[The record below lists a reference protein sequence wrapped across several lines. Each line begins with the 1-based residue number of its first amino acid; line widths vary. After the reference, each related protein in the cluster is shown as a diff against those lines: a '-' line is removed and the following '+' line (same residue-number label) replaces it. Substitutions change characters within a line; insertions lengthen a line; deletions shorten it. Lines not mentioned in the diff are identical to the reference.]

1 MVCLPVSRPTNSST
15 IRRRSS
21 SLSPVWVSRRMST
34 IMGTMTSIQPAR
46 MSEMV
51 PSKSKRTTRAF
62 LAETPG
68 RRCSI
73 IFSIV
78 ARTGCG
84 LYRRGRPKGRRS
96 PPKSG
101 LALRYEIRALEAFG
115 GGAQLDVDFLGFAA
129 AVDGE
134 LHVVAGVLVIHGALQ
149 IVVVRYRIAVDG
161 YDEIAS
167 NTQLHIAPNH

>member
-51 PSKSKRTTRAF
+51 RSKSKRTTRAF

-78 ARTGCG
+78 AR
-84 LYRRGRPKGRRS
+84 RRKGRRS

-101 LALRYEIRALEAFG
+101 LALRHEVRASEAFG

-167 NTQLHIAPNH
+167 NTQLHIAHNH